1 MNNTVFDKFKSMSI
15 DELTDWL
22 NQYSQLDSMPWIE
35 WWNKNYCSKCDA
47 VTAFVPDYGRELD
60 FSCCELNDK
69 CKFFQDLDDVP
80 DDKMIIKMWLESE
93 VN

>member
-1 MNNTVFDKFKSMSI
+1 MNNTVFDKFKSMSVN
-15 DELTDWL
+15 ELTDWL
-22 NQYSQLDSMPWIE
+22 NQYSQLDSMPWVE
-35 WWNKNYCSKCDA
+35 WWNENYCSKCDA

-60 FSCCELNDK
+60 FPWCELNDK

>member
-22 NQYSQLDSMPWIE
+22 NQYSQLDSIPWIE
-35 WWNKNYCSKCDA
+35 WWNKNYCIKCDA

-60 FSCCELNDK
+60 FSWCELNDK